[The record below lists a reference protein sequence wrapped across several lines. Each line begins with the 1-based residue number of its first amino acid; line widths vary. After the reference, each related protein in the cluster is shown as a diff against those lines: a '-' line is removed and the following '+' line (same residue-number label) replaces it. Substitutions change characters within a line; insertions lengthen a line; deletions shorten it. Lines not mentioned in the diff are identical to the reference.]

1 MPELSRFYGIVI
13 RMFANDHNP
22 PHFHAHYGEHRAVV
36 DIATRSIIEGSLP
49 RRCRDMIAEWS
60 ELHEEELVAAWT
72 ALRGGSRPEK
82 IAPLD

>member
-22 PHFHAHYGEHRAVV
+22 PHFHAQYGEHSATI

-49 RRCRDMIAEWS
+49 RRCRNMVAEWS
-60 ELHEEELVAAWT
+60 ELHEQELMSAWHT
-72 ALRGGSRPEK
+72 LKSGTPPQK
-82 IAPLD
+82 IAPLS